1 MDINDKIL
9 SLNKNLPDAVLK
21 GIAKRVKD
29 RRLDL
34 ALTQKE
40 LALRSGIPLST
51 YRRFERNG
59 EISLRSLVMLGI
71 ALDNIDDFN
80 ELFSVK
86 KYSNLDE
93 LLKLN
98 NKKRK
103 RGKSHG

>member
-9 SLNKNLPDAVLK
+9 TLNKKLPDAVLMD
-21 GIAKRVKD
+21 IAKNVKE

-71 ALDNIDDFN
+71 ALDNTDDFN

-86 KYSNLDE
+86 KYSSLDE
-93 LLKLN
+93 LLKSN
-98 NKKRK
+98 MKKRK
-103 RGKSHG
+103 RGRSHG